1 MAWADARDELITI
14 IEGLGY
20 TVYSV
25 PPAQM
30 NEALDSI
37 IVLLVPPA
45 FYGER
50 QPGTHNKRTFTQRL
64 TVMRL
69 YGEGNEKTV
78 GFAVHDAALV
88 IDIELDSH
96 VTLGGNAITVASPE
110 WDEVSISDYPPGSG
124 IHYVQQ
130 VGSMDITIDYATTFA
145 A

>member
-78 GFAVHDAALV
+78 GFAVHDAALA

-110 WDEVSISDYPPGSG
+110 WDEVTLADYPPGSG
-124 IHYVQQ
+124 IYYVQM
-130 VGSMDITIDYATTFA
+130 VGSMDITIDYAVNYA